1 MNICFY
7 SSFIFL
13 LNTIYAYSINQLV
26 YATLFLNLTTTS
38 LYYHSTYTPIAN
50 ILDKTA
56 IVSVVTYGGYIF
68 INKAITLAIS
78 PIYTTLMSISI
89 ISTFLF
95 INYLY
100 LYGKKANCYCFSNNP
115 NIANTYH
122 SILHFISSLGHL
134 LIMIL

>member
-13 LNTIYAYSINQLV
+13 LNTFYAYSTNQLV
-26 YATLFLNLTTTS
+26 YTILFLNLTVTS

-50 ILDKTA
+50 ILDKAA
-56 IVSVVTYGGYIF
+56 IASVVSYGGWIF
-68 INKAITLAIS
+68 INKAITLATS
-78 PIYTTLMSISI
+78 SIYTNLMFISI

-100 LYGKKANCYCFSNNP
+100 LYGKKANCYCFSKNP
-115 NIANTYH
+115 NIADTYH

>member
-13 LNTIYAYSINQLV
+13 LNTFYAYFTNQPV
-26 YATLFLNLTTTS
+26 YATLFLNLTATS
-38 LYYHSTYTPIAN
+38 LYYHSTYTQLSN

-56 IVSVVTYGGYIF
+56 IASVVIYGGYLF
-68 INKAITLAIS
+68 INKAITLATS

-100 LYGKKANCYCFSNNP
+100 LYGKRTSCYCFSNNP

-122 SILHFISSLGHL
+122 SILHFVSSLGHL